1 LSHSR
6 SQSRPEP
13 FPEPQAALV
22 TRRTVESV
30 DEIRKCECDHGDAI
44 EEHFPVVL
52 LIIHES
58 G

>member
-6 SQSRPEP
+6 SQSRPEG
-13 FPEPQAALV
+13 QAALV

-30 DEIRKCECDHGDAI
+30 DEIRKRECDHGDAI